1 MIKLIAI
8 VISVFSFYLA
18 LPFFLSKRKE
28 DNVVDIEDY
37 RNPFKSFK
45 QILPFLVVTISLTAV
60 AIFFLSRLGINVG
73 ALFHRLLAFLPLIR
87 GFLPF

>member
-8 VISVFSFYLA
+8 VIAVFSCYLA
-18 LPFFLSKRKE
+18 LYFCLSKRKE
-28 DNVVDIEDY
+28 ENVVDIEDY
-37 RNPFKSFK
+37 RTPSKSFK
-45 QILPFLVVTISLTAV
+45 KMLPFLIVTITLTAA

-73 ALFHRLLAFLPLIR
+73 GLFQRLLAFLPLLR